1 MSKSGMPKPVPF
13 VVLSKVAS
21 LQHLFQHKPTTLHIR
36 RHNEPIILQPK
47 HLLHDIHNGTS
58 KLPQSQPPQFI
69 LQKPPIHPIRIPRE
83 LIRVIREIR
92 VQQKTIPIRIPRE
105 LIRVIREIRV
115 Q

>member
-36 RHNEPIILQPK
+36 RHNEPVILQPE

-69 LQKPPIHPIRIPRE
+69 LQKPPIHPIRIP
-83 LIRVIREIR
+83 
-92 VQQKTIPIRIPRE
+92 TNPIRYLCSQEGALQPP
-105 LIRVIREIRV
+105 
-115 Q
+115 